1 MSPKR
6 KKTKNFKISLPL
18 NRYCQEVVELSCY
31 KFLDVFYF
39 KFSGDDKKI
48 IVEAFLRDDTQKVT
62 KKDFEKDFYTEL
74 NHNLIRTKIARENK
88 NLREMVVF
96 KTFFSALPED
106 EKERAILESE
116 VDNPKFEDP
125 LGIAIPWE
133 QKHGKKNSK
142 K

>member
-1 MSPKR
+1 MSN
-6 KKTKNFKISLPL
+6 KKTEKKSFKISLPL
-18 NRYCQEVVELSCY
+18 NRYSQEVVELSCY
-31 KFLDVFYF
+31 KFLDIFYF
-39 KFSGDDKKI
+39 KFSGDNKKI
-48 IVEAFLRDDTQKVT
+48 TVEAFLRDDKQKIT

-74 NHNLIRTKIARENK
+74 NHNLVRTKIARENK

-116 VDNPKFEDP
+116 VDNLKFEDP

-133 QKHGKKNSK
+133 QKHGKKKSK